1 MTNIVGET
9 SNQIGPIP
17 VAEKPLAGRTA
28 LVVGVANKDSIAYG
42 VARALRRFGA
52 DVAMTYLNDKT
63 TKLEAIRKS

>member
-1 MTNIVGET
+1 MTNIVGDT
-9 SNQIGPIP
+9 SNQIGRLP

-42 VARALRRFGA
+42 VARALRGFGA

-63 TKLEAIRKS
+63 IKLEATRKS